1 VLFWSGSGW
10 RGWFKRFKWFKWF
23 LVGAYILKK
32 RKGFEWF

>member
-10 RGWFKRFKWFKWF
+10 RGWFKRFKRFKWF

-32 RKGFEWF
+32 RKGFEGF